1 MSNWFLVLK
10 IKTPDGEM
18 MKVKSIEHF
27 KKKLR
32 AELRPVVLSEFRIT
46 SDRATEASKINIKG
60 YNLPDGRRLNASWR
74 DRNSA
79 ATHDIDIKFRGS
91 GDEKEPHELISIS
104 SQNLGPDLVL
114 GTDFESEG
122 AYDLILEVA
131 ERIEKFYADNTPKES
146 LGVPTV
152 EEDEERVSS
161 EEYNRSLEEG
171 NPGYRMVEGRLRNLA
186 DMERLAKIKGINLNE
201 LLSRNNLTMAD
212 FMANLPEERPQ
223 PRQPEPRQPRTNER
237 RERMRQRRTQ
247 MQPRRGRRRG
257 PAREE

>member
-1 MSNWFLVLK
+1 MSNWFGILK

-18 MKVKSIEHF
+18 MNVKSIEHF

-32 AELRPVVLSEFRIT
+32 AELRPVVLDEFRLT

-60 YNLPDGRRLNASWR
+60 YDTPTGRRLNASWR

-104 SQNLGPDLVL
+104 SENLGPNLVL
-114 GTDFESEG
+114 GTDFESES

-152 EEDEERVSS
+152 EEDEERVST

-186 DMERLAKIKGINLNE
+186 DMERLARIRGININE
-201 LLSRNNLTMAD
+201 LLARNNLTMAD
-212 FMANLPEERPQ
+212 FMVNVPEGRPQ
-223 PRQPEPRQPRTNER
+223 PTQPAPRQPRVN
-237 RERMRQRRTQ
+237 QRRQ
-247 MQPRRGRRRG
+247 NLRQNRNIIRPRRGPPR
-257 PAREE
+257 REEE